1 MFFSK
6 RRIVLF
12 GVISVLAI
20 TIILLPEIQNYVN
33 APNVDAI
40 DFKLANITINNIS
53 NDTNNV
59 ELLLSFIVFNQSD
72 KTATTSKV
80 EYDLFGNDE
89 FLGHGILSY
98 EDIPLNGR
106 PQFLPQQTT
115 TLNSPIVLE
124 PTDSNL
130 QLIEAIL
137 KQSSILID
145 DTIDWEVNGTSQIA
159 SALVIIEKKFN
170 SSL

>member
-12 GVISVLAI
+12 GVIGALAL
-20 TIILLPEIQNYVN
+20 TIILIPEIQYLVN
-33 APNVDAI
+33 APDADAI
-40 DFKLANITINNIS
+40 EFKLANIEINSIS

-59 ELLLSFIVFNQSD
+59 ELLLSLDVHNPTD

-80 EYDLFGNDE
+80 EYDLFGNNE
-89 FLGHGILSY
+89 FLGHGVLSY

-106 PQFLPQQTT
+106 PQLHPQQTT
-115 TLNSPIVLE
+115 TLKSTIILE

-130 QLIEAIL
+130 NLIQDLITN
-137 KQSSILID
+137 STSIGD
-145 DTIDWEVNGTSQIA
+145 NNWEVIGQSQIE
-159 SALVIIEKKFN
+159 SAFVIVEKQFE
-170 SSL
+170 STL